1 MECTEGVSVY
11 FLTYFYFL
19 VLFLIMFLEL
29 VLCPVMIIIGAYLLG
44 GISMNQTKTIRLI
57 TGCAVFAAGVIG
69 VALFRGNAIAEDAS
83 AGAKLYFALC
93 AIAAVIGC
101 VSTLKALFPA
111 ERKNDVRTTVF
122 AAMFAA
128 LSYVGFAYLK
138 IDIPVGTSSTAFHLG
153 NVFVVLA
160 ALFLGGY
167 WGGMAGAVGLT
178 IADLTTQYVT
188 SAPKTFILKLCIG
201 LITGFVAHNIFGL
214 NKKGERKIP
223 VAVAALVAS
232 LAGMG
237 FNVVADPIVGYF
249 YKQYLLGV
257 PQEIAKV
264 WAKIG
269 AITTL
274 VNAVIAVIMATVF
287 YLALR
292 GPLNRTGL
300 LAEK

>member
-1 MECTEGVSVY
+1 MK
-11 FLTYFYFL
+11 
-19 VLFLIMFLEL
+19 
-29 VLCPVMIIIGAYLLG
+29 
-44 GISMNQTKTIRLI
+44 QTKTVRII
-57 TGCAVFAAGVIG
+57 SSCAVLAAGIVG
-69 VALFRGNAIAEDAS
+69 VALFRGNAIAEGADAAS
-83 AGAKLYFALC
+83 KMYFALST
-93 AIAAVIGC
+93 IAAVVGG
-101 VSTLKALFPA
+101 VSALKALFPA
-111 ERKNDVRTTVF
+111 QRQADVRTTVY

-167 WGGMAGAVGLT
+167 WGGMAGAIGLT

-188 SAPKTFILKLCIG
+188 SAPKTFVLKLCIG
-201 LITGFVAHNIFGL
+201 LITGFVAHNLFHL
-214 NKKGERKIP
+214 NKKGDRKVP
-223 VAVAALVAS
+223 VSVAAFLSCV
-232 LAGMG
+232 AGMG

-257 PQEIAKV
+257 PQELAKV

-269 AITTL
+269 AVTTL
-274 VNAVIAVIMATVF
+274 VNAVIAVVMATVF

-292 GPLNRTGL
+292 APLNRTGL
-300 LAEK
+300 LNEQ